1 MVFFLYIYYNHPNKK
16 SSPYLENIYVFYLY
30 IFSDMLPSSI
40 RGALLCG
47 LLLLAIGT
55 TVTQADDDAE
65 DDAGDAGGVSA
76 IPKVFILN
84 PFFREID
91 LHLFYFWFPE
101 FFCFWLGL
109 FSPKGVNCGDGLI
122 IPIWKPYD
130 ILTGGERFGRG
141 VLYIILMVWL
151 FIGVSI
157 VSDRF
162 MESIEMITAQEKEV
176 TLKDP
181 KTGRNQTVIV
191 KVSCIKRIPNK

>member
-1 MVFFLYIYYNHPNKK
+1 
-16 SSPYLENIYVFYLY
+16 
-30 IFSDMLPSSI
+30 MLPSSI

-76 IPKVFILN
+76 IPKVFFLN

-91 LHLFYFWFPE
+91 LHLFYFWFHE

-109 FSPKGVNCGDGLI
+109 FFPKGVNCGDGLI

-191 KVSCIKRIPNK
+191 KVSCIKGIPNK

>member
-1 MVFFLYIYYNHPNKK
+1 MWASPVGNRDNGHP
-16 SSPYLENIYVFYLY
+16 SWWRCWRWCWRCWWCISY
-30 IFSDMLPSSI
+30 SQ
-40 RGALLCG
+40 G
-47 LLLLAIGT
+47 
-55 TVTQADDDAE
+55 
-65 DDAGDAGGVSA
+65 
-76 IPKVFILN
+76 ILN

>member
-1 MVFFLYIYYNHPNKK
+1 MWCFLKPTNVAWE
-16 SSPYLENIYVFYLY
+16 SENFLLY
-30 IFSDMLPSSI
+30 
-40 RGALLCG
+40 
-47 LLLLAIGT
+47 
-55 TVTQADDDAE
+55 E
-65 DDAGDAGGVSA
+65 GVSSWNL
-76 IPKVFILN
+76 ISRVFL
-84 PFFREID
+84 
-91 LHLFYFWFPE
+91 
-101 FFCFWLGL
+101 FCFWLGL
-109 FSPKGVNCGDGLI
+109 FFPKGVNCGDGLI

-191 KVSCIKRIPNK
+191 KVSCIKGIPNK

>member
-1 MVFFLYIYYNHPNKK
+1 
-16 SSPYLENIYVFYLY
+16 
-30 IFSDMLPSSI
+30 MLPSSI
-40 RGALLCG
+40 RGAILCG

-55 TVTQADDDAE
+55 TVTQADED
-65 DDAGDAGGVSA
+65 DDAGTELEEDASGGVGA
-76 IPKVFILN
+76 I
-84 PFFREID
+84 
-91 LHLFYFWFPE
+91 
-101 FFCFWLGL
+101 
-109 FSPKGVNCGDGLI
+109 PKGVNCGDGLI

-191 KVSCIKRIPNK
+191 KVSCIKEIPNK